1 MMEPIEAEFAQPPI
15 LSDAQEETLRDEDV
29 EEPNA
34 VTNVENRPKTWSLS
48 VVPRQLMT
56 SLCRRNS
63 LCLRRSHWI
72 FSSLFHLPFP
82 FRCCDLRSFSMNEV
96 L

>member
-34 VTNVENRPKTWSLS
+34 VTNVENRETSSATETNNPSNPPHSHSHSPIKLIKKLFSHGSNEAVPKSAGDAKE
-48 VVPRQLMT
+48 
-56 SLCRRNS
+56 
-63 LCLRRSHWI
+63 I
-72 FSSLFHLPFP
+72 
-82 FRCCDLRSFSMNEV
+82 
-96 L
+96 